1 MESDQ
6 TVSLLSRGGRGEA
19 WAGMEQSLIPWP
31 TLTYPERLRPPGL
44 QPRWRPIARRL
55 NIHYLLLST
64 ILFPRLLKPWTRCVL
79 LAWPLYHPWERTST
93 QCPVMHVRPPTSFSG

>member
-19 WAGMEQSLIPWP
+19 WSGMSHSLIPWP
-31 TLTYPERLRPPGL
+31 TLTYPERLVPPGL
-44 QPRWRPIARRL
+44 RPRWRPIARRL

-64 ILFPRLLKPWTRCVL
+64 IFFLLLLKPWARCVL
-79 LAWPLYHPWERTST
+79 LAWPFYHPWERTSV
-93 QCPVMHVRPPTSFSG
+93 QCPVANVRPLTFFSG